1 MAGNTAQLAD
11 NTFQEYILKT
21 FDFGGLFYLCIYRG
35 GQKYRGGQGWGC
47 PACSLT
53 LNLSTCREWKPGQQF
68 LLQVD
73 SCDWKEKSAF
83 PPFQQG
89 CKYSNHL
96 SNKGHLKCKASILYK
111 PENQQH
117 RLSQPMT
124 GSRATHAR
132 EKPLQEKQIGNAL
145 EKGQSTLVLPSALRR
160 VMTSQ
165 SAGALGHFALK
176 FNGRIEIRVLD
187 GPHQA
192 SKMSWV
198 LPLWNLN
205 GCLGLWSKLRC
216 CSPSPQPAWPRWT
229 HCVAPSLR
237 QKCQCERT
245 PGGKQ

>member
-1 MAGNTAQLAD
+1 MGGYLSCVSTEGHKNRAGH
-11 NTFQEYILKT
+11 
-21 FDFGGLFYLCIYRG
+21 
-35 GQKYRGGQGWGC
+35 GWCC
-47 PACSLT
+47 PTCSFI
-53 LNLSTCREWKPGQQF
+53 LNLSTSREWKPGQQF

-96 SNKGHLKCKASILYK
+96 SNKGHLKCKASILYN
-111 PENQQH
+111 PENQHH
-117 RLSQPMT
+117 RLSQPVA

-145 EKGQSTLVLPSALRR
+145 EKGQSALVLPSALCR
-160 VMTSQ
+160 VMKSQ
-165 SAGALGHFALK
+165 SVGPLGHFALE
-176 FNGRIEIRVLD
+176 FNGRIEIGVLD

-192 SKMSWV
+192 SRMSWV
-198 LPLWNLN
+198 LPPWNLN
-205 GCLGLWSKLRC
+205 GCLGLWRKLGC
-216 CSPSPQPAWPRWT
+216 CSPSSQPARPRWT

-237 QKCQCERT
+237 QKSQCERT